1 VSLYL
6 STFTHAVIVVFVMA
20 DAIGNAAVILSLTK
34 GMDDRQRSQTIN
46 KASIV
51 ATIVLVAFAFVG
63 QSILNYLHITLSSF
77 RVAGGLLLLLT
88 ALDMLQ
94 GGLHTPAVEAD
105 RDIAIT
111 PLALPLLAGPGTL
124 TTVMV
129 LVSESPKALLSV
141 IAGIL
146 AAMLVSWVVM
156 LQSKWVNKW
165 IGLQGELIIVKLMGF
180 LLAAFAVEMG
190 STGLKELFLS
200 PLLP

>member
-1 VSLYL
+1 
-6 STFTHAVIVVFVMA
+6 MA

-34 GMDDRQRSQTIN
+34 GLDDRQRAQTIN

-51 ATIVLVAFAFVG
+51 ATIVLVIFAFVG

-94 GGLHTPAVEAD
+94 GAPPALAAESD

-129 LVSESPKALLSV
+129 LVSESPGALLSV

-146 AAMLVSWVVM
+146 AAMFVSWVVM

-165 IGLQGELIIVKLMGF
+165 IGLQGELIIIKLMGF

-190 STGLKELFLS
+190 STGLKELFMS
-200 PLLP
+200 PPVLP